1 MCERRLSPE
10 VCDSA
15 AERTA
20 SRSRSA
26 KARGAARIQLW
37 SAGDVDPG
45 GGLGSRRVSL
55 VGSVESAVAE
65 VDAVDS
71 QTVSD
76 EFGNRASIAAH
87 QRAADGS
94 PFAGPEEREEEADLR
109 AD

>member
-26 KARGAARIQLW
+26 KARAAARIQLW
-37 SAGDVDPG
+37 SAGAVDPG

-55 VGSVESAVAE
+55 GGSVESAVAE

-71 QTVSD
+71 QTASA
-76 EFGNRASIAAH
+76 EIGNRASIAAH
-87 QRAADGS
+87 QRAAHGS
-94 PFAGPEEREEEADLR
+94 PVAGSEPRGVEAGLR
-109 AD
+109 